1 MKHFTL
7 LPEAANG
14 LRKALLYRLLFMTG
28 IVVTVVFIVP
38 MVLSGETS
46 FNLSSG
52 ITLILLS
59 IILAVVYKLGL
70 KRMKR
75 MLSTYK
81 LTITEDSVTREI
93 KNMPTLCI
101 PVSEIQRISRNADG
115 SYTIA
120 GKSALNAIGIP
131 PLVERRAELEL
142 MLEAI
147 KPMTVKTNT
156 SLWLKYQYF
165 IILIV
170 LGAMYGTY
178 MVENRYVATT
188 LGVAF
193 LAVMGYSWFVQQRSK
208 NVSNRT
214 RLFSYLMIIPVI
226 SVIERLIK
234 LWTE

>member
-1 MKHFTL
+1 MKYFTL

-14 LRKALLYRLLFMTG
+14 LRKTLLIRLLFMAG
-28 IVVTVVFIVP
+28 IVITIVFIVP
-38 MVLSGETS
+38 MVLSGETGFS
-46 FNLSSG
+46 LSTG

-70 KRMKR
+70 KRMKG

-81 LTITEDSVTREI
+81 LTITEDTVTREI
-93 KNMPTLCI
+93 KDMPTLSI
-101 PVSEIQRISRNADG
+101 PVSEIQKISRNADG

-156 SLWLKYQYF
+156 SIWLRYQYF
-165 IILIV
+165 IIVLV

-178 MVENRYVATT
+178 MVENRFLATI

-208 NVSNRT
+208 NVTKRI

-234 LWTE
+234 LWTA